1 MVFKKA
7 VPKLNDPRWSRRIA
21 WMRHL
26 NYSSQKASGLMGD
39 RHFRIEMTVVVM
51 WQVPERL
58 VDKMDLWW

>member
-1 MVFKKA
+1 
-7 VPKLNDPRWSRRIA
+7 
-21 WMRHL
+21 MRHL
-26 NYSSQKASGLMGD
+26 SYSSQKASGLMGD